1 MAEPHVLILGAGRQS
16 VAAGFDLVR
25 SIPGLRLTLAD
36 RDLGQAQS
44 AAKRIAELA
53 PEAEV
58 EAIELAADDTT
69 YKTYKSYTSY
79 SAPDLVLA
87 GVPYFL
93 NPAVHLFARKMG
105 VPSVDMGSD
114 LPDLEAALGPRSG
127 AHSTVAVFDSGVA
140 PGLGNQLAR
149 HLVESLESPVG
160 VKILC
165 GGLPL
170 EPRTPL
176 KYRPRF
182 SVEGLIGEYTDPAT
196 ALVDGRV
203 VDLESLTDV
212 KRVELP
218 GIGEFEAFVTSGG
231 SSIGPQLFERK
242 LQTYTYKTL
251 RFPGHAAMMAAY
263 RDLGLWR
270 EENFS
275 EFVQLFE
282 EATSAEDPRDQ
293 ILLAVEA
300 WSDSRR
306 KRIWLRHPY
315 DEATGL
321 AAMEQLTGFSA
332 SIVAQRVL
340 EGGLEPGLY
349 AAEEVVSGVE
359 MISALEA
366 RGVTFIKNESRSEP

>member
-1 MAEPHVLILGAGRQS
+1 MASPHILILGAGRQS
-16 VAAGFDLVR
+16 VAAGFDLAR
-25 SIPGLRLTLAD
+25 SISGLRLTLAD
-36 RDLGQAQS
+36 RDLAQARM
-44 AAKRIAELA
+44 AASRILELA
-53 PEAEV
+53 PGAEV

-69 YKTYKSYTSY
+69 YKTYKSYTPY
-79 SAPDLVLA
+79 LAPDLVLA

-93 NPAVHLFARKMG
+93 NPAVHVFAREMG
-105 VPSVDMGSD
+105 VPSVDLGSD
-114 LPDLEAALGPRSG
+114 LPDLEAALGPRG
-127 AHSTVAVFDSGVA
+127 GTHSTTAVFDSGVA

-149 HLVESLESPVG
+149 HLVELLENPVG

-196 ALVDGRV
+196 ALVNGQV
-203 VDLESLTDV
+203 VELESLTDV
-212 KRVELP
+212 ERVEIPEL
-218 GIGEFEAFVTSGG
+218 GSFEAFVTSGG
-231 SSIGPQLFERK
+231 SSIGPQLFAGK
-242 LQTYTYKTL
+242 LITYTYKTL
-251 RFPGHAAMMAAY
+251 RFLGHAATMAAY

-270 EENFS
+270 EENFP
-275 EFVQLFE
+275 EFVRLFE

-293 ILLAVEA
+293 ILLVVEA
-300 WSDSRR
+300 WSESER
-306 KRIWLRHPY
+306 KRIWLRHPF

-340 EGGLEPGLY
+340 EGSLTPGLF
-349 AAEEVVSGVE
+349 AAEEVVSGGK
-359 MISALEA
+359 MIEELGA
-366 RGVTFIKNESRSEP
+366 RGIVFKGSQ

>member
-1 MAEPHVLILGAGRQS
+1 MSSAHVLILGAGRQS

-25 SIPGLRLTLAD
+25 SIPGLRLTLGD
-36 RDLGQAQS
+36 RDLAQAES
-44 AAKRIAELA
+44 AAKRISELS

-58 EAIELAADDTT
+58 EAIELAADETT
-69 YKTYKSYTSY
+69 YTTYNSIAPHSV
-79 SAPDLVLA
+79 PDLVLA

-93 NPAVHLFARKMG
+93 NPAVHVFARMMG

-114 LPDLEAALGPRSG
+114 LPDLESALGPRG
-127 AHSTVAVFDSGVA
+127 GPHSTVAVFDSGVA

-196 ALVDGRV
+196 ALIEGQVAE
-203 VDLESLTDV
+203 LESLTDV
-212 KRVELP
+212 ESVELP

-231 SSIGPQLFERK
+231 SSIGPQLFEGR
-242 LQTYTYKTL
+242 LEAYTYKTL
-251 RFPGHAAMMAAY
+251 RFPGHAAAMTAY

-270 EENFS
+270 EENFPA
-275 EFVQLFE
+275 FVRLFE
-282 EATSAEDPRDQ
+282 QATSAEDPRDQ
-293 ILLAVEA
+293 IVLVVEA
-300 WSDSRR
+300 WSESER

-315 DEATGL
+315 DEMTGL

-332 SIVAQRVL
+332 SIVVQRVL
-340 EGGLEPGLY
+340 EGGREAGLY
-349 AAEEVVSGVE
+349 AAEEIVSGREIVRE
-359 MISALEA
+359 LTE
-366 RGVTFIKNESRSEP
+366 RGIHFSEEE